1 MPEPLGYVLSG
12 ATTTRAVVELTRKGE
27 ERIAEGMLIVIE
39 GSRGS
44 LLGRVDQ
51 VTVHNEF
58 YRPGDAWSPARREGW
73 TPPREL
79 SRYSLADV
87 TIIGSVGKGVSEAR
101 WPPEPGDPVYGFD
114 ETEHGL
120 AALYGVEQG
129 EPGVVWYGSLL
140 GYKALPLA
148 LSVEALTMHLG
159 VFGETGSGKSYGF
172 GYLLELLSRIPLGDE
187 EYEALPAV
195 VVDANGDYID
205 YWADA
210 VRGRRLGRY
219 RCVWRLVS
227 SRSSVRYKPYAR
239 PYTIDL
245 EVFTARELAEFIV
258 AYKTGGWELNELQV
272 AGLERVLGD
281 LEAEGYTH
289 TELLTERVEAVYA
302 RIDELVARKKMHHQT
317 AKAIKMAVEK
327 FYNDLV
333 KQQSIIA
340 RNPTIN
346 REFID
351 SLVSSPSLAILDFS
365 AEGSPG
371 TPLAVRQLIV
381 AYLSRLLYTVFTEYK
396 VRGSDAYILYALEE
410 AQNYA
415 PNKKRYPVPWSLAR
429 DYLALIA
436 TQGRKFGIC
445 LAVISQRPVYVDPV
459 IVSMINTFIIH
470 RLSAED
476 VEYVDRVAGGLPP
489 SLKRKLTTLPRG
501 VALIVGQANML
512 KTPVLVRVGERST
525 SHRIGYTGIVD
536 TLRRISKLGA

>member
-12 ATTTRAVVELTRKGE
+12 ATTVRAVVELTRRGE
-27 ERIAEGMLIVIE
+27 ERLSEGMLIVIE
-39 GSRGS
+39 GPRGS

-51 VTVHNEF
+51 ISVYNEF

-73 TPPREL
+73 TPPRQL
-79 SRYSLADV
+79 SRYSVAEV
-87 TIIGSVGKGVSEAR
+87 TIIGRMGKGIEEAR

-120 AALYGVEQG
+120 SALYGVEQG
-129 EPGVVWYGSLL
+129 EPGVIWYGSLL
-140 GYKALPLA
+140 GYKNLPLA
-148 LSVEALTMHLG
+148 LNVEALTMHLG

-172 GYLLELLSRIPLGDE
+172 GYLLELLSRIPIGDE
-187 EYEALPAV
+187 MTEALPAII
-195 VVDANGDYID
+195 VDANGDYID
-205 YWADA
+205 YWLDMIK
-210 VRGRRLGRY
+210 GKRLGRY
-219 RCVWRLVS
+219 RCIWRLVS
-227 SRSSVRYKPYAR
+227 SKSSVRYKPYAR

-258 AYKTGGWELNELQV
+258 AYKSGGWELNELQV
-272 AGLERVLGD
+272 AGLERVIGE
-281 LEAEGYTH
+281 LEAEGYSH
-289 TELLTERVEAVYA
+289 TVLLTERIDMVYD
-302 RIDELVARKKMHHQT
+302 RIDRMVRERRMHHQT

-327 FYNDLV
+327 FHKDLV
-333 KQQSIIA
+333 KEQAIIA

-351 SLVSSPSLAILDFS
+351 QLVSSPSMAILDFS

-415 PNKKRYPVPWSLAR
+415 PNQRRYPVPWSLAR

-476 VEYVDRVAGGLPP
+476 VEYIDKVSGGLPAP
-489 SLKRKLTTLPRG
+489 IKRRLTILPRG
-501 VALIVGQANML
+501 TALVTGQANML
-512 KTPVLVRVGERST
+512 KTPVLVKVGERST
-525 SHRIGYTGIVD
+525 SHRIGYTGIID
-536 TLRRISKLGA
+536 TLRRINKLGA